1 MPKRTLGK
9 LMTGAMAV
17 GDETSPPP
25 KVQKTE
31 RSHEENQERAYIA
44 ASRRADRSLE
54 ARIQSAKMASEIHR
68 RRTGRGLK
76 VSEEIVLKEEMYEE
90 EEDDLPRQYKYLT
103 AHLQTNSPDMNSRV
117 NAYITTQAA
126 MATMARYNEI
136 NRLFSESFPTAQA
149 YQQKL
154 NQSMYVPPVTNMGQF
169 SPPSQ
174 DRASN
179 SPVQPSPISPT
190 QISEQT
196 RHDSIDRRPSVADSL
211 VSNQSTISSP
221 PALSPSSSTTPE
233 SRHTPYQT
241 PVSAFPPSFQIDPQL
256 TQQELPSSSSIFTS
270 ELPNGAKLMANIDM
284 NDPMAMSFLG
294 GDPSAWSMFGQMPGG
309 GGKGLNEHVD
319 KDISASQDDAPDF
332 LSNDRDVPMFPS
344 MEVPA
349 DRFEIPLESFS
360 RVGTPGGGGGDA
372 WDTFV
377 DFGSEY

>member
-1 MPKRTLGK
+1 
-9 LMTGAMAV
+9 
-17 GDETSPPP
+17 
-25 KVQKTE
+25 
-31 RSHEENQERAYIA
+31 
-44 ASRRADRSLE
+44 
-54 ARIQSAKMASEIHR
+54 
-68 RRTGRGLK
+68 
-76 VSEEIVLKEEMYEE
+76 MYEE

-149 YQQKL
+149 YQQQL
-154 NQSMYVPPVTNMGQF
+154 NQTMYVPPVTNPGQF

-174 DRASN
+174 DRASG
-179 SPVQPSPISPT
+179 SPAQASPISPT
-190 QISEQT
+190 QSSEQA

-221 PALSPSSSTTPE
+221 PALSPGSSTTPE
-233 SRHTPYQT
+233 SRDTPYQT

-256 TQQELPSSSSIFTS
+256 TQQQQPSSSSIFTS

-294 GDPSAWSMFGQMPGG
+294 GDSSAWSMFGQMPGG
-309 GGKGLNEHVD
+309 GGKGLNEHVE
-319 KDISASQDDAPDF
+319 KDVNAPPDDATEIP
-332 LSNDRDVPMFPS
+332 SNDQDVSMFPS
-344 MEVPA
+344 MDAPA
-349 DRFEIPLESFS
+349 DRFDIPLESFS

>member
-1 MPKRTLGK
+1 M
-9 LMTGAMAV
+9 
-17 GDETSPPP
+17 
-25 KVQKTE
+25 
-31 RSHEENQERAYIA
+31 
-44 ASRRADRSLE
+44 
-54 ARIQSAKMASEIHR
+54 
-68 RRTGRGLK
+68 
-76 VSEEIVLKEEMYEE
+76 SEEIVLREEMYEE

-149 YQQKL
+149 YQQQL
-154 NQSMYVPPVTNMGQF
+154 NQSMYVPPVTNTGQF

-174 DRASN
+174 DRASG
-179 SPVQPSPISPT
+179 SPAQPSPTSPT
-190 QISEQT
+190 QSSEQT

-211 VSNQSTISSP
+211 VSNQSSISSP

-241 PVSAFPPSFQIDPQL
+241 PVSAFPSSFQIDPQL
-256 TQQELPSSSSIFTS
+256 TQQQQPSSSSIFTS

-294 GDPSAWSMFGQMPGG
+294 GDPSAWSMFGQIPGG
-309 GGKGLNEHVD
+309 GGKGPNEHAD
-319 KDISASQDDAPDF
+319 KDVSIAPDDITEI
-332 LSNDRDVPMFPS
+332 LPNDGEAPLFPS

-349 DRFEIPLESFS
+349 DRFDIPLESFS
-360 RVGTPGGGGGDA
+360 RVGTPGGGGGDS